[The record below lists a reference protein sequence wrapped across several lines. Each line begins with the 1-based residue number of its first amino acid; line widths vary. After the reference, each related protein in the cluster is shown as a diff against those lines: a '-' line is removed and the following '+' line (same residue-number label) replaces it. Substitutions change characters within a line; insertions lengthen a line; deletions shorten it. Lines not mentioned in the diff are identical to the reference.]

1 MKIPQKV
8 INSSQNPSI
17 QLVCGICL
25 SYTRTRTHGKLI
37 VDCRLLPSFTTE
49 VEGLSFVN
57 VKTINASFPLASQ
70 TRGYYYTPCIGG
82 LHVSSYTLALLHS

>member
-1 MKIPQKV
+1 MKIPQKRK
-8 INSSQNPSI
+8 NSFQNPSI

-25 SYTRTRTHGKLI
+25 SYTRTCGKLI
-37 VDCRLLPSFTTE
+37 FDCRLLPSFTTE

-82 LHVSSYTLALLHS
+82 LHVSSYISFTS